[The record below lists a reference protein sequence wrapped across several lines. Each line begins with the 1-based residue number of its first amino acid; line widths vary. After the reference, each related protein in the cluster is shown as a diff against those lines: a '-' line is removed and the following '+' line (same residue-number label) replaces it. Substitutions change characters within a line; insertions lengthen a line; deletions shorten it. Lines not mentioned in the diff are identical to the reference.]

1 MARFRRVFTPGAT
14 WFFTV
19 AAARRRHLLTDL
31 RVISAFGTA
40 MREARQTL
48 PFSMPAWVILPDH
61 LHVIWTLPE
70 NDTDYPR
77 RWSIIKRRTS
87 QLAGLPPM
95 ARTCSMV
102 ARRESGLWQR
112 RYWEHLIRDT
122 DDLYRHI
129 DYIHFNPV
137 KHGHVDAPAS
147 WPYSS
152 FARHH
157 RTGTYPPDWRAAP
170 DMETLDTGEP

>member
-1 MARFRRVFTPGAT
+1 MASFRRVFTPGAT

-19 AAARRRHLLTDL
+19 VAAGRRPLLTDP

-40 MREARQTL
+40 MREVRQTL
-48 PFSMPAWVILPDH
+48 PFSMPAWVVLPDH

-70 NDTDYPR
+70 GDTNYPQ

-87 QLAGLPPM
+87 QLAELPPM
-95 ARTCSMV
+95 ARSCSMV

-122 DDLYRHI
+122 DDLHRHV

-137 KHGHVDAPAS
+137 RHGHADAPAA

-152 FARHH
+152 FSRHVH
-157 RTGTYPPDWRAAP
+157 AGAYDGTWRATR
-170 DMETLDTGEP
+170 DIDTVDAGEP

>member
-1 MARFRRVFTPGAT
+1 MASFRRVFTPGAT

-87 QLAGLPPM
+87 QLADLPPT
-95 ARTCSMV
+95 ARSCSMV

-112 RYWEHLIRDT
+112 RYWEHLIRDEH
-122 DDLYRHI
+122 DLQRHV

-137 KHGHVDAPAS
+137 KHGYAKQAS
-147 WPYSS
+147 DWPHSS
-152 FARHH
+152 IHAWIAR
-157 RTGTYPPDWRAAP
+157 GDLPDDWSA
-170 DMETLDTGEP
+170 EP

>member
-1 MARFRRVFTPGAT
+1 MATFRRLFTPGAT

-19 AAARRRHLLTDL
+19 VAARRRPLLTNP
-31 RVISAFGTA
+31 RVISAFGMA
-40 MREARQTL
+40 MREVRRTL

-70 NDTDYPR
+70 GDTDYPG

-87 QLAGLPPM
+87 QLAELPPM
-95 ARTCSMV
+95 ARTCAMV

-112 RYWEHLIRDT
+112 RYWEHRIRDP
-122 DDLYRHI
+122 DDLHRHI

-137 KHGHVDAPAS
+137 KHGHADAAAS

-152 FARHH
+152 FDRHI
-157 RTGTYPPDWRAAP
+157 RAGTYPPDWRAIQ
-170 DMETLDTGEP
+170 DTHTFDAGEP

>member
-1 MARFRRVFTPGAT
+1 MAKFRRVFTPGAT

-19 AAARRRHLLTDL
+19 AAARRGPLLTDP

-40 MREARQTL
+40 MREVRQAL

-70 NDTDYPR
+70 GDTDYPR

-87 QLAGLPPM
+87 QLADLPPM
-95 ARTCSMV
+95 ARSCSMV

-112 RYWEHLIRDT
+112 RYWEYLIRDS
-122 DDLYRHI
+122 DDLHRHV

-137 KHGHVDAPAS
+137 RHGHVDAPVS

-152 FARHH
+152 FAQHVRD
-157 RTGTYPPDWRAAP
+157 GTYPPDWCATQDLAI
-170 DMETLDTGEP
+170 DTHGEP

>member
-1 MARFRRVFTPGAT
+1 MATFRRVFRPGAT
-14 WFFTV
+14 WFFTA
-19 AAARRRHLLTDL
+19 AAARRRPLLTDP
-31 RVISAFGTA
+31 RVISAFGIA
-40 MREARQTL
+40 MREVRDML

-70 NDTDYPR
+70 GDTDYPR
-77 RWSIIKRRTS
+77 RWSILKRRTS

-95 ARTCSMV
+95 ARACSMV

-112 RYWEHLIRDT
+112 RYWEHLIRDA
-122 DDLYRHI
+122 DDLRRHV

-137 KHGHVDAPAS
+137 KHGHVDAAVS

-152 FARHH
+152 FARHL
-157 RTGTYPPDWRAAP
+157 RTGIYPPDWRAAR
-170 DMETLDTGEP
+170 DMDTVDAGEP

>member
-19 AAARRRHLLTDL
+19 VAARRRPLLTDP

-40 MREARQTL
+40 MREVRQTL

-70 NDTDYPR
+70 GDKDYPR

-87 QLAGLPPM
+87 QLADFPTM
-95 ARTCSMV
+95 ARSCSMV

-112 RYWEHLIRDT
+112 RYWGHLIRDKE
-122 DDLYRHI
+122 DLHRHI

-137 KHGHVDAPAS
+137 RHGDADVPAA

-152 FARHH
+152 FARHV
-157 RTGTYPPDWRAAP
+157 RDGTYPRDWCAAQ
-170 DMETLDTGEP
+170 DLAIDTRGEP

>member
-1 MARFRRVFTPGAT
+1 MATFRRLFTPGAT

-19 AAARRRHLLTDL
+19 VAARRRPLLTDP

-40 MREARQTL
+40 MREVRETL

-70 NDTDYPR
+70 GDADYPR

-87 QLAGLPPM
+87 QLAGLPSM
-95 ARTCSMV
+95 ARACSMV

-112 RYWEHLIRDT
+112 RYWEHLIRDE
-122 DDLYRHI
+122 DDLRRHV
-129 DYIHFNPV
+129 DYVHLNPV
-137 KHGHVDAPAS
+137 KHGHAPRACD

-152 FARHH
+152 FPRWVAR
-157 RTGTYPPDWRAAP
+157 GVYAWEW
-170 DMETLDTGEP
+170 MGQ

>member
-1 MARFRRVFTPGAT
+1 MASFRRVFTPGAT
-14 WFFTV
+14 WLFTV
-19 AAARRRHLLTDL
+19 VAAGRRPLLTDP

-40 MREARQTL
+40 MREVRLTL
-48 PFSMPAWVILPDH
+48 PFSMPAWVILPDR

-70 NDTDYPR
+70 GDTDYPR

-87 QLAGLPPM
+87 QLADLPPM
-95 ARTCSMV
+95 ARSCSMA

-112 RYWEHLIRDT
+112 RYWEHLIRDS
-122 DDLYRHI
+122 DDLHRHV

-137 KHGHVDAPAS
+137 RHGHADAPAA

-152 FARHH
+152 FARHVQA
-157 RTGTYPPDWRAAP
+157 GAYDGNWRATR
-170 DMETLDTGEP
+170 DIDTVDAGEP

>member
-1 MARFRRVFTPGAT
+1 M
-14 WFFTV
+14 
-19 AAARRRHLLTDL
+19 
-31 RVISAFGTA
+31 A
-40 MREARQTL
+40 MREVRRTL

-70 NDTDYPR
+70 GDTDYPG

-87 QLAGLPPM
+87 QLAELPPM
-95 ARTCSMV
+95 ARTCAMV

-112 RYWEHLIRDT
+112 RYWEHRIRDP
-122 DDLYRHI
+122 DDLHRHI

-137 KHGHVDAPAS
+137 KRGHADAAAS

-152 FARHH
+152 FDRHI
-157 RTGTYPPDWRAAP
+157 RAGTYPPDWRAIQ
-170 DMETLDTGEP
+170 DTDTFDAGEP

>member
-1 MARFRRVFTPGAT
+1 MASFRRVFTPGAT

-19 AAARRRHLLTDL
+19 VAARRRSLLTDP

-40 MREARQTL
+40 MREVRPTL

-70 NDTDYPR
+70 GDTDYPR

-87 QLAGLPPM
+87 QLADLPPM
-95 ARTCSMV
+95 ARSCSMA

-112 RYWEHLIRDT
+112 RYWEHLIRDS
-122 DDLYRHI
+122 DDLHRHV

-137 KHGHVDAPAS
+137 RHGHKDAPVS

-152 FARHH
+152 FARHV
-157 RTGTYPPDWRAAP
+157 RDGTYPPDWCATQDLAI
-170 DMETLDTGEP
+170 DTHGEP

>member
-40 MREARQTL
+40 MREVRQTL
-48 PFSMPAWVILPDH
+48 PFSMPAWAILPDH

-137 KHGHVDAPAS
+137 KHGHADAPAS

-152 FARHH
+152 FARHL
-157 RTGTYPPDWRAAP
+157 RTGTHPPDWRAAP
-170 DMETLDTGEP
+170 DMETLDAGEP